1 MVWRWRVL
9 RNGCGVSVLV
19 NVGWRKPLNVP
30 CRLCRLKSHTR
41 YDHRPRIQNLLHV
54 WNREHCRNGSL
65 RSVCTLSLRNCLYP
79 GAYLFLVSL
88 IPETKG
94 RSLEDMDIIF
104 GSVSAEQRQK
114 NIEEREN
121 GSLLL

>member
-1 MVWRWRVL
+1 MHTFPQKL
-9 RNGCGVSVLV
+9 
-19 NVGWRKPLNVP
+19 PL
-30 CRLCRLKSHTR
+30 S
-41 YDHRPRIQNLLHV
+41 
-54 WNREHCRNGSL
+54 WG
-65 RSVCTLSLRNCLYP
+65 LSFF
-79 GAYLFLVSL
+79 GSL